1 MYVVELATNY
11 KIKTARAFP
20 KVFSSCAVIKLTKI
34 MAKYFEKENQP
45 LVIKR

>member
-20 KVFSSCAVIKLTKI
+20 KAFSSCAVIKLSKI
-34 MAKYFEKENQP
+34 MAKCFEKENQP